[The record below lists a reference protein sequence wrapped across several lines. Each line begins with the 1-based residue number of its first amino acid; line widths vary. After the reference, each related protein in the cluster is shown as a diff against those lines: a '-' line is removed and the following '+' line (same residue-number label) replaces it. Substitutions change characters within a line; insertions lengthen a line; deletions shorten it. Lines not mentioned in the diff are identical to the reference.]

1 METRAHFL
9 VIGSVVLMLVLSAFG
24 FVVWLTRADV
34 DHKTV
39 RYRIYFD
46 GPVSGLTKGS
56 SVRLNGVPVGVV
68 KRIRIPRE
76 DPSKVLVEADIGAD
90 VPITKGAV
98 ARLEIL
104 GFTGAAFV
112 QIRGAPTGEPLTA
125 GPNGEPPVIPSERSP
140 IQQVFE
146 EAPDLINEAILAI
159 NAVRQL
165 LNEENRQH
173 VTRTLAHLESLAAA
187 LDEQKDDIAATIADT
202 RATIQAL
209 RETADSITRT
219 ADSLN
224 RLVDEKG
231 AAAVGEAREAFAA
244 LRDFSRTL
252 QSLIARNEPAID
264 RFTGDTLPEIGGL
277 VADLRRATRSLDRL
291 LRRLEE
297 NPAQIIYGRP
307 RPEYVPPSR
316 GNRNE

>member
-9 VIGSVVLMLVLSAFG
+9 VIGSVVLALVTAAFG
-24 FVVWLTRADV
+24 FVIWLTRADV
-34 DHKTV
+34 DRETL

-56 SVRLNGVPVGVV
+56 SVRLNGVPVGSVR
-68 KRIRIPRE
+68 RIRIPPE
-76 DPSKVLVEADIGAD
+76 DPSKVLVEVEIGAD

-112 QIRGAPTGEPLTA
+112 QIRGAPTGERLAP
-125 GPNGEPPVIPSERSP
+125 GPDGEPPVIPSERSP

-165 LNEENRQH
+165 LNEENRRR
-173 VTRTLAHLESLAAA
+173 VAATLAHLESLAAA
-187 LDEQKDDIAATIADT
+187 LDGQKDEIAGTIADT
-202 RATIQAL
+202 RATIRAL
-209 RETADSITRT
+209 RETAESITRT
-219 ADSLN
+219 ADSLDALMQ
-224 RLVDEKG
+224 REGPATL
-231 AAAVGEAREAFAA
+231 GEARDAFAA
-244 LRDFSRTL
+244 LKTFAETL
-252 QSLIARNEPAID
+252 DAVVTRNGPAID
-264 RFTGDTLPEIGGL
+264 RFAGDTLPEIGAL
-277 VADLRRATRSLDRL
+277 ISDLRRATRSLDRL

-297 NPAQIIYGRP
+297 NPSQIIYGRP
-307 RPEYVPPSR
+307 RPEYVPPAE
-316 GNRNE
+316 GGKNR